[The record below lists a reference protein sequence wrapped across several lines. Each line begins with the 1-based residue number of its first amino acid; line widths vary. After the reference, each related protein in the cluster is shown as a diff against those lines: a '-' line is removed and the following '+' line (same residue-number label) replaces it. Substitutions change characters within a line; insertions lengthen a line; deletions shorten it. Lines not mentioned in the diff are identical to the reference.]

1 MADTTTA
8 NYNFVKPEVGASAT
22 TWGAKLN
29 SDLDMIDA
37 QLFTSAG
44 ALNANNL
51 NLSNNPG
58 TGVLGTLTF
67 VNSTVPTGQQK
78 RWVLAE
84 DASAEVGGSAGS
96 NFSLSAYND
105 TGGLLSTPMS
115 INRASG
121 TVSFGNA
128 TSFVGLA
135 TFNTLNATG
144 TATFATANVTTLG
157 VTTLTANAITGN
169 SLVSNGALTVAGAG
183 SVSGGLTV
191 SNSLYVASGLAT
203 LAGGVNG
210 ATNFN
215 SNISV
220 AGTGSFGAIST
231 ASLSASSNINAANFV
246 LPANGALAGPNGGS
260 IIYDGNSWLMSC
272 PSGNFLLN
280 NNSAFKPGGGPWAT
294 LSDARIKTVTGEYE
308 TGLDKVLQLRPVTYT
323 YKGNDELHQHAAQS
337 GQAFVGFVAQELEQ
351 IFPSMVSRHK
361 GVIDGK
367 KVADLRSVDTTEL
380 IYALVNSVKQLK
392 AEIETLKAK

>member
-8 NYNFVKPEVGASAT
+8 NYKFVKPEVGASAT
-22 TWGAKLN
+22 TWGTKLN
-29 SDLDMIDA
+29 SNLDMIDA

-58 TGVLGTLTF
+58 TGLLGTLTF
-67 VNSTVPTGQQK
+67 INSTVPTGQQT

-105 TGGLLSTPMS
+105 TGGLLSTPVS

-121 TVSFGNA
+121 TITFGNA

-135 TFNTLNATG
+135 TFNTLTATG
-144 TATFATANVTTLG
+144 TATFNGAATLTGAVTFSGVASFTNTANFANLSAAGTVTAA
-157 VTTLTANAITGN
+157 VTSTG
-169 SLVSNGALTVAGAG
+169 S
-183 SVSGGLTV
+183 LTV
-191 SNSLYVASGLAT
+191 SGPAT
-203 LAGGVNG
+203 
-210 ATNFN
+210 FN
-215 SNISV
+215 SSASFGNIS
-220 AGTGSFGAIST
+220 AASISANGNITATGNVST
-231 ASLSASSNINAANFV
+231 SANFIV
-246 LPANGALAGPNGGS
+246 PGGGGLFNANGSLIFDGS
-260 IIYDGNSWLMSC
+260 SWLMSC
-272 PSGNFLLN
+272 PNGNFLLQ
-280 NNSAFKPGGGPWAT
+280 NNSAFKPGGGAWAV
-294 LSDARIKTVTGEYE
+294 LSDERIKTVTGEYE
-308 TGLDKVLQLRPVTYT
+308 TGLDVVLRLRPVTYT

-337 GQAFVGFVAQELEQ
+337 GQKFVGFVAQELER
-351 IFPSMVSRHK
+351 IVPTMVSKHE

-367 KVADLRSVDTTEL
+367 KVTDLRSIDTTEL

-392 AEIETLKAK
+392 AEIEELKAR